1 MCSVLANWVTFLFWY
16 DTPEHCVVKM
26 KKKAQNDSS
35 PYASILGDR
44 QLYNSKLM
52 ETHKYN
58 PALRFSLVFALIVAV
73 GVIARAELLPSFPN
87 PPVWA
92 DTEAEFEASFE
103 PFNGS
108 QNEFKITL
116 DFNAS
121 SSNNLQV
128 GVWSGAANC
137 GEPEAVV
144 GWDCGKVFVEYGG
157 ARGVGVPFPG
167 TGRLSISLTV
177 RLSVE
182 GKPIG
187 SIITANGTPV
197 EFFDADGS
205 QVVFGF
211 STGWNSARA
220 FSRGAGGGNER
231 VSFGFAID
239 PVVLIIR

>member
-1 MCSVLANWVTFLFWY
+1 MTHTHFALLQ
-16 DTPEHCVVKM
+16 PEHYVVKM
-26 KKKAQNDSS
+26 KEKAQNDSS
-35 PYASILGDR
+35 LYASILGDR
-44 QLYNSKLM
+44 QSHNLKLM

-58 PALRFSLVFALIVAV
+58 LALRFSLVFALTVAV
-73 GVIARAELLPSFPN
+73 GVIAQAEVLPPFPN
-87 PPVWA
+87 PPIWT

-128 GVWSGAANC
+128 GVWGGDASC

-144 GWDCGKVFVEYGG
+144 GWDCGKMFVEYDG
-157 ARGVGVPFPG
+157 ARGVSASFPG
-167 TGRLSISLTV
+167 AERLSISLTV

-182 GKPIG
+182 GKPLG
-187 SIITANGTPV
+187 SIITANGAPV

-211 STGWNSARA
+211 STGWDSARA
-220 FSRGAGGGNER
+220 FSRGDGGGNER
-231 VSFGFAID
+231 VSFGFSID
-239 PVVLIIR
+239 PTVLQIR